1 MRALRDREL
10 LDNTVIIV
18 AGDHGEQLG
27 EHGLY
32 QHNNSLYLPA
42 LRVPLLVVAP
52 GVQGPRA
59 VDRVVS
65 LRDIPATVMQLI
77 GAADSPFRGVSLLRD
92 VDPLG
97 GDEVPAHSF
106 LEQEWVEREDYPVAR
121 GRAMHALTTERWHFI
136 RNGDGSVELYDW
148 AADPGETRNLA
159 GSSADSA
166 AARLGET
173 LDGLIRPR

>member
-1 MRALRDREL
+1 M
-10 LDNTVIIV
+10 
-18 AGDHGEQLG
+18 
-27 EHGLY
+27 
-32 QHNNSLYLPA
+32 
-42 LRVPLLVVAP
+42 VVAP